1 LGREK
6 EENMADCIFCKI
18 VDGEIDSEKVYADEK
33 VTAFHDI
40 NPVAPV
46 HLLVVPNA
54 HIENIQDMEEGDQP
68 LVGHMFSV
76 VKRLAEEFEI
86 DESGY
91 RLIMNNGP
99 DAHQEVP
106 HMHLHLIGGQK
117 MKHPM
122 G

>member
-1 LGREK
+1 MTE
-6 EENMADCIFCKI
+6 CIFCKI
-18 VDGEIDSEKVYADEK
+18 VRGEIDSEKVYTDEQ

-46 HLLVVPNA
+46 HLLLVPNK
-54 HIENIQDMEEGDQP
+54 HIETVQEMEKDDQE
-68 LVGHMFSV
+68 LLGHMFSV
-76 VKRLAEEFEI
+76 VKKLAEEFEI

-106 HMHLHLIGGQK
+106 HMHLHIIGGQK

>member
-1 LGREK
+1 
-6 EENMADCIFCKI
+6 MADCIFCKI
-18 VDGEIDSEKVYADEK
+18 VNGEIDSEKIYADDQ

-46 HLLVVPNA
+46 HLLLVPNK
-54 HIENIQDMEEGDQP
+54 HIEHVQDMEEGDQA

-91 RLIMNNGP
+91 RLIINNGP

-106 HMHLHLIGGQK
+106 HLHLHIIGGQK
-117 MKHPM
+117 MKYPM

>member
-1 LGREK
+1 
-6 EENMADCIFCKI
+6 MAECIFCKI
-18 VDGEIDSEKVYADEK
+18 VRGEVDSEKVYADEQ

-46 HLLVVPNA
+46 HLLLVPNK
-54 HIENIQDMEEGDQP
+54 HIETVQDMEKGDQE
-68 LVGHMFSV
+68 LLGYMFSV
-76 VKRLAEEFEI
+76 VKKLAEEFEI
-86 DESGY
+86 SQSGY

-106 HMHLHLIGGQK
+106 HMHLHIIGGQK